1 MNLLAHIY
9 KNTHF
14 RVWTYTLF
22 EYIILT
28 IDKIYLQ
35 HALFKQTMSCL

>member
-1 MNLLAHIY
+1 MQVNIDDAY
-9 KNTHF
+9 PKKYPG

-28 IDKIYLQ
+28 LAGFYL
-35 HALFKQTMSCL
+35 K